1 MDEENL
7 MFFKSFRRRLLIG
20 NNLNKGIKKMIWFGA
35 FYIYKVKVF
44 DKWEINRIKID
55 IKWNK

>member
-1 MDEENL
+1 
-7 MFFKSFRRRLLIG
+7 
-20 NNLNKGIKKMIWFGA
+20 MIWFGA